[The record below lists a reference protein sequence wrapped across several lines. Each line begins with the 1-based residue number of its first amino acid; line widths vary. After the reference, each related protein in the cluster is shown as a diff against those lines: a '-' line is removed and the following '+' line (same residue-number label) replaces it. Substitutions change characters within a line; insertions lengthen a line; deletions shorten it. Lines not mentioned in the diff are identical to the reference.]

1 MNSKQKFNKGDLI
14 QYKNGNLYRDRQR
27 KNYYAMVAGVGIAP
41 TPMCQELMPY
51 IDVIFTGETNKIRVF
66 SNFSADIARKFGSIP
81 GFCGWSAFEVIA

>member
-1 MNSKQKFNKGDLI
+1 MKTKFNKGDLI

-66 SNFSADIARKFGSIP
+66 SKFSADIARKFGSIP
-81 GFCGWSAFEVIA
+81 GFCGWSAFEVIV